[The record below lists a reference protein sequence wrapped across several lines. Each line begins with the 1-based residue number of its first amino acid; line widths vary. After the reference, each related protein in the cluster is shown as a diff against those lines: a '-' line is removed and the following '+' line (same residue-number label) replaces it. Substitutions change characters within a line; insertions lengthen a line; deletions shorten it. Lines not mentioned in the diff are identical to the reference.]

1 MKCVRPMVML
11 CLLMVGCQDARV
23 VPDAISNRPGDAARL
38 DEQRTDGGSAM
49 KTAASVEDGQPLK
62 DEEISASIRQQMMNS
77 EMARN
82 LQEVKIVTQDG
93 KVILRGVVKTV
104 EEKQQVEVIA
114 ENIAGTGNVANWL
127 EVE

>member
-1 MKCVRPMVML
+1 
-11 CLLMVGCQDARV
+11 
-23 VPDAISNRPGDAARL
+23 
-38 DEQRTDGGSAM
+38 M